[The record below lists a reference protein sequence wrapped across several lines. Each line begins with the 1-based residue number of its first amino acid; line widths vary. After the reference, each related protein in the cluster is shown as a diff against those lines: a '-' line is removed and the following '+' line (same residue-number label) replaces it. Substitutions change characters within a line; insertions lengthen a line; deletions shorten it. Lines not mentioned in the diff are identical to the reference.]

1 MAGMDYRKC
10 AQCSARLYYE
20 ADIDYNNSTIT
31 ALCPNC
37 AKDYR
42 AVLLPMEMLTDSA
55 LQFLLAEILDIEK
68 QLVQR
73 KDEYSFHRLKMEE
86 AGRGVKQTRDELQ
99 KLHNQYN
106 SLVIKKARL

>member
-1 MAGMDYRKC
+1 MAGRDYRKC

-31 ALCPNC
+31 ALCPKC

-42 AVLLPMEMLTDSA
+42 AVLLPMEVLTDSA

-68 QLVQR
+68 LLVQR
-73 KDEYSFHRLKMEE
+73 KDEHSFHMMKMEE
-86 AGRGVKQTRDELQ
+86 AGRGVKQTREELQ

-106 SLVIKKARL
+106 SLVVKKARL